1 MDELQIKELLVSE
14 NDVSSDSLF
23 VPGENDPFY

>member
-1 MDELQIKELLVSE
+1 MDELQIKELIVSE

-23 VPGENDPFY
+23 VPGDNEPFY

>member
-1 MDELQIKELLVSE
+1 MEELQLKEFLVSE

>member
-1 MDELQIKELLVSE
+1 MEELQIKDLLVSE